1 MRLGLNRMGMG
12 GKVVADSEEGEP
24 FSLPSECNR
33 PGADLDEHIAFCIE
47 APHRDQLGLDGSG
60 ANAVAPSSSREV
72 LSGNSLPAT
81 VSLGAVEKIQMV
93 ALQEIQLFLQAGSL
107 RIEID
112 LEIREVMAINSVTRP
127 KSSRA
132 NSRSQAN

>member
-1 MRLGLNRMGMG
+1 M
-12 GKVVADSEEGEP
+12 
-24 FSLPSECNR
+24 
-33 PGADLDEHIAFCIE
+33 
-47 APHRDQLGLDGSG
+47 
-60 ANAVAPSSSREV
+60 
-72 LSGNSLPAT
+72 SGNSLPAT

-132 NSRSQAN
+132 NSRSQPNEIITLGWDWPDGKRQRTQIGGVKTCA